1 MKYKIIKKYL
11 KTLKV
16 TRPGKFPDSEKYM
29 PEKTSI
35 ERIEWYE
42 ARRKGRIFGFWH
54 KVGHECLGWD
64 GDLIAHTTK
73 TLDEM
78 KNYIKD
84 WHEVHYGDKC
94 KCEIIEKFEL

>member
-1 MKYKIIKKYL
+1 MKYKIIKKHL

-16 TRPGKFPDSEKYM
+16 THPGQFPNSGKFM
-29 PEKTSI
+29 PEKTLI
-35 ERIEWYE
+35 ERSEWYE
-42 ARRKGRIFGFWH
+42 AKRKGRIFGFWH
-54 KVGHECLGWD
+54 DVGHEYDCWD
-64 GDLIAHTTK
+64 CGTIQHTTK

-94 KCEIIEKFEL
+94 KCEIYEQT

>member
-1 MKYKIIKKYL
+1 MKYKIIKKYS

-16 TRPGKFPDSEKYM
+16 THPAHFPNDEYI
-29 PEKTSI
+29 PESTSI
-35 ERIEWYE
+35 VRSEWYE
-42 ARRKGRIFGFWH
+42 VKRKCRIFGFWH
-54 KVGHECLGWD
+54 KVGHECDYYGER
-64 GDLIAHTTK
+64 IQHTTH

-94 KCEIIEKFEL
+94 KYEIIEKIEL

>member
-1 MKYKIIKKYL
+1 MKYKIIKKHS

-16 TRPGKFPDSEKYM
+16 THPMDSGNKYIPESTFIEK
-29 PEKTSI
+29 S
-35 ERIEWYE
+35 EWYE
-42 ARRKGRIFGFWH
+42 VKRKGRILGFWH
-54 KVGHECLGWD
+54 KVGHECGYE
-64 GDLIAHTTK
+64 GERIQHTTH

-94 KCEIIEKFEL
+94 KCEIIEKFKL

>member
-1 MKYKIIKKYL
+1 MKYKIIKKHS

-16 TRPGKFPDSEKYM
+16 THTSKFPDSGKYM

-35 ERIEWYE
+35 ERSEWYE
-42 ARRKGRIFGFWH
+42 VKRKGRIFGFWH
-54 KVGHECLGWD
+54 KVGHECGYE
-64 GDLIAHTTK
+64 GERIQHTTH

-78 KNYIKD
+78 KNYIRD